1 MVALIVQDL
10 RGQKRHGEWTM
21 FFYECDVALV
31 SRATS
36 PASCTIGAAQL
47 LANSVVV
54 PSTR

>member
-10 RGQKRHGEWTM
+10 GGQKGQGEWPM
-21 FFYECDVALV
+21 FFYQCDVALV
-31 SRATS
+31 SPPNP
-36 PASCTIGAAQL
+36 PALCTIGAAQL